1 MRWAV
6 VLAGGSGTRFWPL
19 STPEN
24 PKQLLPL
31 AGSTST
37 AEESID
43 RLSGLIP
50 RERILVVTGA
60 ALAARIRDR
69 LNIPAANI
77 LVEPRA
83 ASTAPALIWATS
95 EAQRRDP
102 EAEVLSLHADW
113 AIGDGSAFRR
123 TADMALATAR
133 QHQCLVTV
141 GVVPSR
147 PETGYGYIVPGPP
160 LGSDGARMVARF
172 SEKPD
177 AATAL
182 DLMAAGALW
191 NSGLFAWTAERLM
204 VEVEAHT
211 PEIASHLPSL
221 RAGEVERFFREVTPI
236 SIDVGLLERSSAVA
250 VVSGAFAWDDV
261 GTWQA
266 LARVRPKDP
275 NGNVIV
281 GGAFM
286 HDSEDCIVWSDRDTV
301 VLSGVQDLIVVQ
313 ANGRILVMPTER
325 AASMKELLDNLP
337 PEIRDIPS

>member
-43 RLSGLIP
+43 RLTGLIP

-60 ALAARIRDR
+60 ALAAQIQQR
-69 LNIPAANI
+69 LKLPRTNI

-83 ASTAPALIWATS
+83 ASTAPALIWATW

-113 AIGDGSAFRR
+113 AVGDAAAFRR
-123 TADMALATAR
+123 TADTALTIAR

-147 PETGYGYIVPGPP
+147 PETGYGYIVPGPS
-160 LGSDGARMVARF
+160 LGDGARMVARF

-191 NSGLFAWTAERLM
+191 NSGLFAWTAERLLA
-204 VEVEAHT
+204 EVEAHT
-211 PEIASHLPSL
+211 PEVAPHLPAL

-236 SIDVGLLERSSAVA
+236 SIDVGLLERSASVA
-250 VVSGAFAWDDV
+250 VVSGSFAWDDI

-266 LARVRPKDP
+266 LTRVRPKDRS
-275 NGNVIV
+275 GNLAV
-281 GGAFM
+281 GNAFL
-286 HDSEDCIVWSDRDTV
+286 HESEDCIVWSDRDIV
-301 VLSGVQDLIVVQ
+301 VLSGVKDLIVVQ
-313 ANGRILVMPTER
+313 ANGRILVMPSER
-325 AASMKELLDNLP
+325 AGSMKRLLDALP
-337 PEIRDIPS
+337 PEIRDVHS